1 MENEEIRAFL
11 SGKLQKIR
19 AFFERII
26 HFYALFGLCNYS
38 GYIF

>member
-1 MENEEIRAFL
+1 MKKFVPFYLENFRKYGP
-11 SGKLQKIR
+11 S
-19 AFFERII
+19 FERII